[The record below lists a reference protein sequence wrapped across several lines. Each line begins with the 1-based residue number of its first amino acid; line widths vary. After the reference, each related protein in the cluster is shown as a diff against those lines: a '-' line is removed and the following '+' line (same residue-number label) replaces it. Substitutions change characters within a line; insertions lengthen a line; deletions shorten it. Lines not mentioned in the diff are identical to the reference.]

1 MLYNVQLV
9 RRTYAGISE
18 LGGPLSTSASLAL
31 DPKSGA
37 GRCDRNVKIWAR
49 WKVALKCGANLR
61 KIKIG
66 TQLMPHL
73 REEGG
78 GEVEVQKKTF
88 CSPYN
93 SFHISLLV
101 STVRHFP
108 QFSHRMARK
117 EHCCSNQMP

>member
-1 MLYNVQLV
+1 MLYIVQLV

-31 DPKSGA
+31 EPKSGA

-49 WKVALKCGANLR
+49 WNVALKCGANLH

-66 TQLMPHL
+66 IQLMPHL

-78 GEVEVQKKTF
+78 GTF